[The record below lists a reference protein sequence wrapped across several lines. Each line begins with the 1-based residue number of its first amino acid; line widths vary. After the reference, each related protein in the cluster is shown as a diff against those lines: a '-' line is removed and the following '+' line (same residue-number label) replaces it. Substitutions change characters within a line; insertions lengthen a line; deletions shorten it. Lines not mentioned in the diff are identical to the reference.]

1 MLTEMCIILE
11 GPKLP
16 CTSKKP
22 VLAAYTFI
30 FLHLYRQS
38 SAIWRHQ
45 RLPINGKN
53 VYKARRNA
61 KEKLSL
67 EDVNGTCKILGACHP
82 ECSQLFVDLC
92 CIYLLSNLIK
102 HHSRE
107 WRLPFECLT

>member
-1 MLTEMCIILE
+1 MHHKAIKLMLTEMCIILE

-67 EDVNGTCKILGACHP
+67 EDVNGSCKNTWGMPPRMFSTVCGLV
-82 ECSQLFVDLC
+82 L
-92 CIYLLSNLIK
+92 YL
-102 HHSRE
+102 
-107 WRLPFECLT
+107 PVV